1 RRAAA
6 WKHGRYAQTVTKQEV
21 AYTHLDQALPGMG
34 AAFVLQAYRKAELDG
49 DFSDV
54 EKIAAQ
60 AMAESEVIRR
70 RAIDDVLEHGIAF
83 DEPVLD
89 GKGEAIGSRRRA
101 NPVLDPLRRMNE
113 QLGHTAEDL
122 QLTRPSGEGAGKAAM
137 AFRLERD
144 AQLRALDRGRRQLPP
159 PPENPGD

>member
-1 RRAAA
+1 
-6 WKHGRYAQTVTKQEV
+6 
-21 AYTHLDQALPGMG
+21 MG

-89 GKGEAIGSRRRA
+89 GKGEAIGTKLRA
-101 NPVLDPLRRMNE
+101 HPLLDRIVRLDE

-122 QLTRPSGEGAGKAAM
+122 RLVRPSGREAAGSAAM
-137 AFRLERD
+137 AFRLQRD
-144 AQLRALDRGRRQLPP
+144 AQLRALDKDRPRLPP
-159 PPENPGD
+159 PIPPE